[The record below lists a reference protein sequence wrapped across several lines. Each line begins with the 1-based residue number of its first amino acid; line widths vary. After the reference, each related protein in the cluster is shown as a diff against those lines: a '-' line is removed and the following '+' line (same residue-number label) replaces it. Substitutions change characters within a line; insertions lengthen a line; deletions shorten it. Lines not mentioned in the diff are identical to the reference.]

1 MRHLRAVAN
10 RTLRKGTELWHNA
23 RHYGRALDSGV
34 QYAARVYGGAIQPAL
49 RAAGVDTSKA
59 DRGLMAGY
67 QGYSAL
73 KNNIDSGIRVTD
85 AVVSQLRGGAYG
97 TYPG

>member
-1 MRHLRAVAN
+1 MRHLRAAAN
-10 RTLRKGTELWHNA
+10 RTLRKGTELWHHA
-23 RHYGRALDSGV
+23 RQYGRAIDSGV
-34 QYAARVYGGAIQPAL
+34 QYAARVYGAIQPAL
-49 RAAGVDTSKA
+49 RAANVDTRGA
-59 DRGLMAGY
+59 DKSLMAAY

-85 AVVSQLRGGAYG
+85 AVVSQLRGGAFG

>member
-1 MRHLRAVAN
+1 MRHLRAAAN
-10 RTLRKGTELWHNA
+10 RTLRKGTELWHHA

-34 QYAARVYGGAIQPAL
+34 QYAARVYGAIQPAL
-49 RAAGVDTSKA
+49 RAANIDTRGA
-59 DRGLMAGY
+59 DKSLMAAY

-85 AVVSQLRGGAYG
+85 AVVSQLRGGAFG

>member
-1 MRHLRAVAN
+1 MRHLRATAD
-10 RTLRKGTELWHNA
+10 RTLRKGAQLWHRA
-23 RHYGRALDSGV
+23 RQYGRAIDSGV
-34 QYAARVYGGAIQPAL
+34 QYAARVYGTIQPAL
-49 RAAGVDTSKA
+49 RAANIDTSGA
-59 DRGLMAGY
+59 DKGLMAAY

-85 AVVSQLRGGAYG
+85 AVVSQLRGGAFG